1 MSTSRNHDREA
12 ALDAGL
18 DLFWRRGF
26 YATSMKDLER
36 ATGMHPGSIYAAFG
50 SKQGFYDASL
60 GRYAEIITREM
71 RAAID
76 AGETPLAGLAA
87 FVGSI
92 GKGARDPRRSCM
104 LLKTLLEQGEGD
116 ALLYDSGEKGSA
128 AIECVI
134 RETLESEK
142 ASGAIAGDVDIV
154 LASRRIQLNIMGLR
168 AFACRSVPRETI
180 EALAEQLAGE
190 ILQLATAQG
199 V

>member
-26 YATSMKDLER
+26 HATSMKDLER

-60 GRYAEIITREM
+60 SRYADTITREM

-92 GKGARDPRRSCM
+92 GKGAQDPRRSCM
-104 LLKTLLEQGEGD
+104 LVKTLLEHGEGD

-128 AIECVI
+128 AIEGVI
-134 RETLESEK
+134 RETLEAEK
-142 ASGAIAGDVDIV
+142 ASGTIAGDVDTV
-154 LASRRIQLNIMGLR
+154 LAARRIQLNIMGLR

-180 EALAEQLAGE
+180 ETLADQLASE
-190 ILQLATAQG
+190 ILQLATTEG
-199 V
+199 G